1 MEPSEFLDIL
11 TRLLQLIKSGATKHV
26 SAQTDRNNIRSV
38 VSAWFTQYRPSF
50 LSMVGDESLLTLI
63 DSQMQTLLKLAADNN
78 PRRTVVKT
86 LKAAKDHFSDTL
98 LVPLSRA
105 YWSRVPQHSSASRD
119 EEVVKRLSHLS
130 AELTASYEQSILDLQ
145 DVNRLSYRG
154 PASELREVVT
164 GALHLLAPDE
174 RVKATE
180 WYKESRRSGV
190 RKESNPTRA
199 ERTKYILRSRG
210 GISAITEAAES
221 FMTSVEERLG
231 DVVVATYKRG
241 SAATHGA
248 SERDEVLQLLQYINA
263 LLRELLPPASHSANQ
278 NS

>member
-11 TRLLQLIKSGATKHV
+11 TRLLQLLKSGTTKQV

-38 VSAWFTQYRPSF
+38 VSAWFAQYRPSF
-50 LSMVGDESLLTLI
+50 LSMIGDESLLTPI
-63 DSQMQTLLKLAADNN
+63 DSQMQALLKLTADSSA
-78 PRRTVVKT
+78 RRTIT
-86 LKAAKDHFSDTL
+86 TALKASRDHFSNSL
-98 LVPLSRA
+98 LFPLSRA
-105 YWSRVPQHSSASRD
+105 YWSRVPQYSSASRD
-119 EEVVKRLSHLS
+119 EEVAKRLSHLS
-130 AELTASYEQSILDLQ
+130 TELADSYEQSILDLQ

-154 PASELREVVT
+154 CASELREVVT

-180 WYKESRRSGV
+180 WFKEARRSGT
-190 RKESNPTRA
+190 RKEPNPTRA

-210 GISAITEAAES
+210 GISAVTEAAES
-221 FMTSVEERLG
+221 YMSSVEERLG

-248 SERDEVLQLLQYINA
+248 SERNEVLQLLQYINA
-263 LLRELLPPASHSANQ
+263 LLRELLPPISTSSPQ